1 MSHLIKRKSFVLRS
15 FFAANA
21 ANNLILTS
29 ILLSF
34 SVLCSHPGCF
44 CENGWEGPHCEIKIS
59 RDTVAS
65 KGNPSSSSKNDDSN
79 NAARVFFTTALVL
92 AVAVLSLVLSTVLI
106 RNRKRRNDAASN
118 GTRWGSSYRDSP
130 DHNNNISPRRESIYN
145 NKGSEGVFYPP
156 SSHSSSRD
164 PMATHLAPA
173 TPPRQNDPE
182 IYIGPPRDEDG
193 HELHS
198 VEIV

>member
-1 MSHLIKRKSFVLRS
+1 MFSH
-15 FFAANA
+15 A
-21 ANNLILTS
+21 
-29 ILLSF
+29 
-34 SVLCSHPGCF
+34 GCF
-44 CENGWEGPHCEIKIS
+44 CEDGWDGPHCEIKFS

-65 KGNPSSSSKNDDSN
+65 NGTPSSSSNSNDSNDDSKS
-79 NAARVFFTTALVL
+79 AARVFFTTALVL
-92 AVAVLSLVLSTVLI
+92 AVAVLSLVLATVLT
-106 RNRKRRNDAASN
+106 RNRKRRNDVSSN
-118 GTRWGSSYRDSP
+118 GMHWGSSYRDSP
-130 DHNNNISPRRESIYN
+130 ERNISPRRESHYKN
-145 NKGSEGVFYPP
+145 DGSESVYPP

-173 TPPRQNDPE
+173 SQPRQKDPE